1 VEPGQGRGEPRKH
14 GISFEEASTVSAD
27 PLSVTIPD
35 SKHSGS
41 EVRFLLLGRSAAG
54 RLLVVAHTE
63 RGERIASSARGRPR
77 AVNGGIM
84 NREAHEDDNWEML
97 EEYDF
102 SGGVRGKY
110 AERYARGTNLV
121 LLDPDV
127 AEVFPN
133 AEAVNEAL
141 RALAGV
147 IRAREARTQAA

>member
-1 VEPGQGRGEPRKH
+1 
-14 GISFEEASTVSAD
+14 
-27 PLSVTIPD
+27 
-35 SKHSGS
+35 
-41 EVRFLLLGRSAAG
+41 
-54 RLLVVAHTE
+54 
-63 RGERIASSARGRPR
+63 
-77 AVNGGIM
+77 M